1 MTFYSLLFFLQSV
14 LEGKT
19 VIEYPTIFFGS
30 YEDTEKLN
38 MKVTEINGSEILNEL
53 SEAIVKN
60 MNTDGDTINESSSSS
75 LPLSRAEIS
84 YNSNGNDKKRTS
96 DSLFYDNEISKKV
109 KFHNSNEKESQKDK
123 NHIIMIGEKQLLSVA
138 VKEVEIEVEVE
149 GSNVHQNNEH
159 NIEDE
164 QDEQKEESEEEEEEE
179 EEEDDG
185 EETFFQALQEF
196 EGKDI
201 EALQA
206 FISSSEM

>member
-1 MTFYSLLFFLQSV
+1 
-14 LEGKT
+14 
-19 VIEYPTIFFGS
+19 
-30 YEDTEKLN
+30 
-38 MKVTEINGSEILNEL
+38 MKVTEINGSEIVNEL

-60 MNTDGDTINESSSSS
+60 MNTDGDAINESSSS
-75 LPLSRAEIS
+75 LPLSLADMS

-109 KFHNSNEKESQKDK
+109 KFHNSDDDVIDHSKAENSNNHYINNCEKESQK
-123 NHIIMIGEKQLLSVA
+123 NQNNIIIMGQKQSLSVA
-138 VKEVEIEVEVE
+138 GKEVEIEVE

-164 QDEQKEESEEEEEEE
+164 QDDQKEESEEEEEEE

-185 EETFFQALQEF
+185 EETFFKALQEL

>member
-1 MTFYSLLFFLQSV
+1 M
-14 LEGKT
+14 
-19 VIEYPTIFFGS
+19 
-30 YEDTEKLN
+30 
-38 MKVTEINGSEILNEL
+38 
-53 SEAIVKN
+53 
-60 MNTDGDTINESSSSS
+60 
-75 LPLSRAEIS
+75 
-84 YNSNGNDKKRTS
+84 
-96 DSLFYDNEISKKV
+96 
-109 KFHNSNEKESQKDK
+109 
-123 NHIIMIGEKQLLSVA
+123 SVA
-138 VKEVEIEVEVE
+138 VKEVEIEVE

-164 QDEQKEESEEEEEEE
+164 QDDQKEESEEEEEEE

>member
-1 MTFYSLLFFLQSV
+1 
-14 LEGKT
+14 
-19 VIEYPTIFFGS
+19 
-30 YEDTEKLN
+30 
-38 MKVTEINGSEILNEL
+38 MKVTEINGSEIVNEL

-75 LPLSRAEIS
+75 SLPLSLADMS

-109 KFHNSNEKESQKDK
+109 KFHNSDHDVIDHNHYINNCEKESQKDQ
-123 NHIIMIGEKQLLSVA
+123 NNIIIMEEKQSLSVA
-138 VKEVEIEVEVE
+138 GKEVEIEVEVE
-149 GSNVHQNNEH
+149 GSNVHQSNEH

-164 QDEQKEESEEEEEEE
+164 QDEQKEESEEEDEE

-185 EETFFQALQEF
+185 EETFFKALQEF

>member
-1 MTFYSLLFFLQSV
+1 MCSSDLSSL
-14 LEGKT
+14 
-19 VIEYPTIFFGS
+19 P
-30 YEDTEKLN
+30 
-38 MKVTEINGSEILNEL
+38 
-53 SEAIVKN
+53 
-60 MNTDGDTINESSSSS
+60 

-109 KFHNSNEKESQKDK
+109 KFPNSDDDVIDHSKEENNDNHYINNCEKKSQK
-123 NHIIMIGEKQLLSVA
+123 NQNNFIIMEEKQSLSVA
-138 VKEVEIEVEVE
+138 GKEVEIEVE

-164 QDEQKEESEEEEEEE
+164 QDEQKEEKEEESEEVEEEEDEE